1 MKDIDSKIKVIS
13 NRCQN
18 ELAPRHKAVRIV
30 DANKIAYKEWPA
42 DRRGKTQDEWKDSRN
57 DKRIGTD
64 RVSDLYDKRL

>member
-30 DANKIAYKEWPA
+30 VVNKIAYKE
-42 DRRGKTQDEWKDSRN
+42 
-57 DKRIGTD
+57 
-64 RVSDLYDKRL
+64 